1 MIVHFFIY
9 YTDLMAS
16 THPPKPRQK
25 SSPRTN
31 DQLPPVK
38 VHTAQTSDPGK
49 KTVQRGVFPLA
60 TAGNYSHI
68 LSTMDAKTSRQKKQL
83 SSLRT
88 SPMKFAT
95 SMNGHTQ
102 PDSGHAV
109 TSGPRPASAS
119 SRGSRKVVLPK
130 LQDSGDCKYVA
141 EGQGEATKQTSTQAA
156 EVNDA
161 VNGAHDE
168 QDGSHLLAKGRLTA
182 EEQTA
187 TQADTKVT
195 VKQEPGQSGV
205 EACAQNDGQAVT
217 EQKMDGKDQDAD
229 SDGEQAPAKSEQE
242 LEEAAKKKLDA
253 LSELYKKTATIEQR
267 DEDGSYTT
275 EFKKS
280 IEAVRLSYFKFKKYP
295 LRIMQESRDEAGK
308 LLMKSGMV
316 PILCDVVV
324 AGLES
329 GNYLSSEGKIVQN
342 FSKPLHNAMQ
352 TLMNFSDACDDLT
365 IALRYHEQLLP
376 VVLKK
381 IREWYPGHMDKTLKR
396 TEDTLLKNCLSVVHN
411 IAMRDDNIERFR
423 QLHASD
429 TLLLYLD
436 SHDEGVKLAAVA
448 SLADI
453 VTEQE
458 ADKLATSSETAHFL
472 LNRLKRALKHKTHR
486 FKGWSV
492 EELVRAVRQLARN
505 DANKRLLVEEGAL
518 PLLTEGVQ
526 SSFVDEKTECMQ
538 CLWVMSFDKRNADE
552 MLASEQL
559 MEEVVLAFE
568 DHSLPKVCRHS
579 AQGILWQLRD
589 ELVKTEK
596 YRCVGEK
603 FQNKVHTDKTSEVIA
618 GKSSTVP
625 GMPAGHVMLSYQ
637 WADQETVKQI
647 RDELQAKGFRVWMD
661 IDNMGGSTLQAMAEA
676 IEEAFVV
683 LMCMSQKYKDSP
695 NCRAEAEYAFQQ
707 RKKIIPL
714 IMQQGYR
721 PDGWLGMI
729 LGAKLYYDFSGK
741 YSFESRIMQLIKAVR
756 ESAGMLTSSDSVD
769 GPSAE
774 RPPPQA
780 LSPGRLEI
788 ITAWTRSD
796 VHDWLKKHKLDGTE
810 LEKLTGREII
820 FLYNLRSE
828 APEFFYNTLERKLQI
843 ITLPGLICFTDALN
857 DLPQRMDD
865 RQPVKSEYID
875 VGGVETHVLRAGSL
889 PALQSRGESV
899 RHLFLVIP
907 GNPGIPEYY
916 EQFMQTLWEKSN
928 RQIPVW
934 CVGHAGHVTGP
945 NVNSL
950 GWTEIVQQP
959 DEAYTLEG
967 QITHK
972 VNFIKQ
978 HVPAD
983 VRLILIGHSIGCYMI
998 LNLLPRIPQFNIVRC
1013 FMLFPTIERMAN
1025 SPNGR
1030 VFTPALNYLRWI
1042 LVGTVKLLSYLSQA
1056 VHLKLVRYHF
1066 RDDPV
1071 PDCAVKASLNLF
1083 NPACVNYSTF
1093 LAKQEMAFVSGL
1105 QLDLLKQHM
1114 DKISFY
1120 YGAVDKWCPQEYCHE
1135 MQARFPDADIRLC
1148 QMDFSHAFVLDAG
1161 EEMAHI
1167 IWDWVQAHI

>member
-1 MIVHFFIY
+1 
-9 YTDLMAS
+9 
-16 THPPKPRQK
+16 
-25 SSPRTN
+25 
-31 DQLPPVK
+31 
-38 VHTAQTSDPGK
+38 
-49 KTVQRGVFPLA
+49 
-60 TAGNYSHI
+60 
-68 LSTMDAKTSRQKKQL
+68 
-83 SSLRT
+83 
-88 SPMKFAT
+88 
-95 SMNGHTQ
+95 
-102 PDSGHAV
+102 
-109 TSGPRPASAS
+109 
-119 SRGSRKVVLPK
+119 
-130 LQDSGDCKYVA
+130 
-141 EGQGEATKQTSTQAA
+141 
-156 EVNDA
+156 
-161 VNGAHDE
+161 
-168 QDGSHLLAKGRLTA
+168 
-182 EEQTA
+182 
-187 TQADTKVT
+187 
-195 VKQEPGQSGV
+195 
-205 EACAQNDGQAVT
+205 
-217 EQKMDGKDQDAD
+217 MDGKDQDAD

-280 IEAVRLSYFKFKKYP
+280 IEA
-295 LRIMQESRDEAGK
+295 
-308 LLMKSGMV
+308 
-316 PILCDVVV
+316 
-324 AGLES
+324 
-329 GNYLSSEGKIVQN
+329 
-342 FSKPLHNAMQ
+342 
-352 TLMNFSDACDDLT
+352 
-365 IALRYHEQLLP
+365 
-376 VVLKK
+376 
-381 IREWYPGHMDKTLKR
+381 R

-774 RPPPQA
+774 RPRKAVEAQPVTTSVAMVSASPPHRPAPQA

-857 DLPQRMDD
+857 DLPQ
-865 RQPVKSEYID
+865 V
-875 VGGVETHVLRAGSL
+875 
-889 PALQSRGESV
+889 
-899 RHLFLVIP
+899 
-907 GNPGIPEYY
+907 
-916 EQFMQTLWEKSN
+916 
-928 RQIPVW
+928 
-934 CVGHAGHVTGP
+934 
-945 NVNSL
+945 
-950 GWTEIVQQP
+950 
-959 DEAYTLEG
+959 
-967 QITHK
+967 
-972 VNFIKQ
+972 
-978 HVPAD
+978 
-983 VRLILIGHSIGCYMI
+983 
-998 LNLLPRIPQFNIVRC
+998 
-1013 FMLFPTIERMAN
+1013 
-1025 SPNGR
+1025 
-1030 VFTPALNYLRWI
+1030 
-1042 LVGTVKLLSYLSQA
+1042 
-1056 VHLKLVRYHF
+1056 
-1066 RDDPV
+1066 
-1071 PDCAVKASLNLF
+1071 
-1083 NPACVNYSTF
+1083 
-1093 LAKQEMAFVSGL
+1093 
-1105 QLDLLKQHM
+1105 
-1114 DKISFY
+1114 
-1120 YGAVDKWCPQEYCHE
+1120 
-1135 MQARFPDADIRLC
+1135 
-1148 QMDFSHAFVLDAG
+1148 
-1161 EEMAHI
+1161 
-1167 IWDWVQAHI
+1167 